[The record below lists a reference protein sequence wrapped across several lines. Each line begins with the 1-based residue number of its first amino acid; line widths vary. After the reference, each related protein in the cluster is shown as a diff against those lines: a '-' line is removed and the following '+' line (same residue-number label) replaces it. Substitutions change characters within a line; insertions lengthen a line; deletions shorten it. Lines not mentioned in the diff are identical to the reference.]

1 MKISIVT
8 DEISADPETAI
19 ELGVEWG
26 VHDFELRGFFGG
38 RVPRLSRYEKQHLH
52 DVLGEHEARI
62 VAISPGLFKMPCP
75 LPRPP
80 RLPLAWMEQSA
91 HDAWEDSRQAVE
103 HHLNEVL
110 PASMDFAHEFGAGLV
125 VIFGFDRGGA
135 SAGSPPDE
143 VIDYLRRAAE
153 RAAGFGVQLALENED
168 GFWADT
174 GARSARLLR
183 AVNHPALGLNWDP
196 GNAFFACD
204 QPYPHGYEEVRGL
217 IRHVHFKDA
226 RREQLGEAC
235 YAVDGEIDWAG
246 QLRALALDGYD
257 GWISIETHMRPKV
270 SAARTSLE
278 RLRSLLDF
286 AQRGIAEPILRRNRL

>member
-8 DEISADPETAI
+8 DEVSADPETAI

-26 VHDFELRGFFGG
+26 IHDFELRGFFAE
-38 RVPRLSRYEKQHLH
+38 RVPRLSKYEKQHLH
-52 DVLGEHEARI
+52 DVLAEHDAHI
-62 VAISPGLFKMPCP
+62 IAISPGLFKMACP
-75 LPRPP
+75 QPRPP

-91 HDAWEDSRQAVE
+91 HDAWEDSKHAVE
-103 HHLNEVL
+103 YHLSEVL
-110 PASMDFAHEFGAGLV
+110 PASIDFAHEFGASLI
-125 VIFGFDRGGA
+125 VIFGFDRAGA
-135 SAGSPPDE
+135 PAGSPPDE
-143 VIDYLRRAAE
+143 VLDYLRRAAE
-153 RAAGFGVQLALENED
+153 RGGQSGIQLALENED

-204 QPYPHGYEEVRGL
+204 EPYPDGYEEVRGL

-226 RREQLGEAC
+226 RREQLGEPC
-235 YAVDGEIDWAG
+235 YAVEGEIDWGG
-246 QLRALALDGYD
+246 QLQALALDGYD

-270 SAARTSLE
+270 AAARTSLE
-278 RLRSLLDF
+278 RLRSLLDST
-286 AQRGIAEPILRRNRL
+286 QRGVTEPILRRTRL